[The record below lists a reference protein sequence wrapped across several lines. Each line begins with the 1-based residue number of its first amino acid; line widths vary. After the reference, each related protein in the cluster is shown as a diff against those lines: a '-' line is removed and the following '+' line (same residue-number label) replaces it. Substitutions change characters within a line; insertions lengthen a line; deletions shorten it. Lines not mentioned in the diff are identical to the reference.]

1 MKEYFF
7 HLSYG
12 KGKKSFSLKSQNLLG
27 VLKVGASRRFVPASI
42 IESSLDH
49 PIQSLPFNNFF
60 SPDDEISIVCSDIS
74 RYTGSDYFLPIL
86 VKRLSSL
93 GIKDSSVSI
102 TISLGIHR
110 AQTDAEIR
118 EIVGDKLFGRIKVF
132 NHNPRDE
139 GNLKL
144 LGTTSRRTR
153 VAFNRRVVESD
164 KIILT
169 GALGFHYFAGFSG
182 GRKSLMPGVASFE
195 ACINNHLLVLKPQG
209 GKNPNAATGKLD
221 GNPVHDDMM
230 EACQGLPPI
239 FLFNTII
246 SHDKKIIKAV
256 SGDLSLAF
264 EKGCEIFMK
273 NFSLPVTQKADLVIA
288 SCGGF
293 PKDINFIQAHKS
305 MDYAMNALKDGGV
318 MILLAECSQG
328 YGHPTFHQWFK
339 YHDLN
344 EFEDILKVKY
354 EINGQ
359 TAYST
364 LIKAKR
370 AKIILISSLPP
381 QEVRQMSLI
390 PADNME
396 EALSLAKQILGDNP
410 ATYVIPEAGST
421 LPVLVHSS
429 QQLAFSH
436 QS

>member
-1 MKEYFF
+1 
-7 HLSYG
+7 
-12 KGKKSFSLKSQNLLG
+12 
-27 VLKVGASRRFVPASI
+27 
-42 IESSLDH
+42 
-49 PIQSLPFNNFF
+49 
-60 SPDDEISIVCSDIS
+60 
-74 RYTGSDYFLPIL
+74 
-86 VKRLSSL
+86 
-93 GIKDSSVSI
+93 
-102 TISLGIHR
+102 
-110 AQTDAEIR
+110 
-118 EIVGDKLFGRIKVF
+118 
-132 NHNPRDE
+132 
-139 GNLKL
+139 
-144 LGTTSRRTR
+144 
-153 VAFNRRVVESD
+153 
-164 KIILT
+164 
-169 GALGFHYFAGFSG
+169 
-182 GRKSLMPGVASFE
+182 
-195 ACINNHLLVLKPQG
+195 
-209 GKNPNAATGKLD
+209 
-221 GNPVHDDMM
+221 
-230 EACQGLPPI
+230 
-239 FLFNTII
+239 
-246 SHDKKIIKAV
+246 
-256 SGDLSLAF
+256 LSLAF

-429 QQLAFSH
+429 QQSAFSH